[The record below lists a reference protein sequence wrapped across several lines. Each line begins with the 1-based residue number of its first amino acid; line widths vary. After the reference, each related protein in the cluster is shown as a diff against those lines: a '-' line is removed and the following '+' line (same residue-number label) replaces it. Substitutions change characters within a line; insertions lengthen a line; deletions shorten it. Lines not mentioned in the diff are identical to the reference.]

1 MSSSPLFIP
10 PDIVR
15 TVGPLVVSYL
25 LHWGLFGTLTTQVY
39 LFFIEFPYDSRGLK
53 ALVYTTYLAQVA
65 QTFLITES
73 DFRAFGLGYGQVDAV
88 ENEETMWFSG
98 FVLSSLIVCVVQLFY
113 ANHIRTAGPSSR
125 ILPYCISLLALTQL
139 GGGIATG
146 VIAHQAHLLT
156 NLFGRKFYIATGLW
170 NGASLVCDILIAGA
184 MIISYLSRPTTQWN
198 GPRKIIKNL
207 IQLTTETGTLMV
219 TITIINLTLSLLPAS
234 SSTTSPKPTVAY
246 LQTSSGILAKIYSTS
261 MMAFL
266 NSRVPLLSPSGKG
279 GKQDEFGTISSDIR
293 IPRRKFGG
301 MTTTTTTTTTTTAD
315 VVDSKG

>member
-1 MSSSPLFIP
+1 MSFPFIP

-15 TVGPLVVSYL
+15 TYL
-25 LHWGLFGTLTTQVY
+25 LHWGLFGTLTTQHANM
-39 LFFIEFPYDSRGLK
+39 LTSLPFSTRSLFIEFPYDSRGLK
-53 ALVYTTYLAQVA
+53 AL
-65 QTFLITES
+65 TFLITES

-98 FVLSSLIVCVVQLFY
+98 SLSSLIVFVVQLFY
-113 ANHIRTAGPSSR
+113 ANHIRTARPSSR

-146 VIAHQAHLLT
+146 IIAHQAHLLT

-198 GPRKIIKNL
+198 VARRIIKNL

-219 TITIINLTLSLLPAS
+219 AS

-266 NSRVPLLSPSGKG
+266 NSRVPLLSPSRKG

-301 MTTTTTTTTTTTAD
+301 MTTTTTTTTTAD
-315 VVDSKG
+315 VVDSKGGIGG